1 MAANNNIGAT
11 RSAQSFRF
19 PWKAIKQDLF
29 CVYVKLSTFSGHG
42 FITQGPTRSNL
53 LVYGFVFSLYCL
65 CDNIR
70 TTFLNNGSFGNVFVS
85 NCPKQNFANGQNIL
99 NREFKIF
106 SEFYKTSRFRYL
118 RIFLSFVKQFFY
130 FKYRESIVIVEEL
143 MLNFQ

>member
-42 FITQGPTRSNL
+42 FITQGPTQSNL

-70 TTFLNNGSFGNVFVS
+70 TTFLNNRSFGNVFVS
-85 NCPKQNFANGQNIL
+85 NCPEQNFTNRQKIL
-99 NREFKIF
+99 NKEFQIF
-106 SEFYKTSRFRYL
+106 TSSSKHL
-118 RIFLSFVKQFFY
+118 RIFLSFVKQLFI

-143 MLNFQ
+143 MLSFQ